1 MKLRK
6 NIYILGK
13 DVDVEWKRDTGNYG
27 TWSEA
32 MLKIEMEEG
41 QPLDMAESTM
51 LHEILEAL
59 KDLLKLQLSH
69 DDLARLENGLYAVLS
84 DAGVDLSPLVEVK
97 R

>member
-41 QPLDMAESTM
+41 QPVDMAESTM

-59 KDLLKLQLSH
+59 KDLLKLQFSH

-84 DAGVDLSPLVEVK
+84 DAGVDLSPLIKEK
-97 R
+97 A